1 MEENSDPN
9 KFSDTRRGVFEPHAS
24 QMHVTPAFLWIVFSA
39 EENLEIG
46 SNDISRVHRVA
57 LCVTH
62 PSPPFVLGE
71 RKRIFI
77 CIDLMRPVTRRFSGA
92 QASSSDFS
100 PYLFKKERLVSSL
113 IKIWILMRVYCF
125 IEGWIG
131 VRSFDRG
138 NWGFVIYSFY
148 RQLAGY
154 IVSISIME
162 WSCTCRMV
170 NLFDLE

>member
-1 MEENSDPN
+1 MPRRCTPPQHFCGS
-9 KFSDTRRGVFEPHAS
+9 FSLSKRTWKLVPTIF
-24 QMHVTPAFLWIVFSA
+24 HVCI
-39 EENLEIG
+39 
-46 SNDISRVHRVA
+46 A

-71 RKRIFI
+71 RRRIFI

-100 PYLFKKERLVSSL
+100 PYLFKKERLISSL
-113 IKIWILMRVYCF
+113 IKIWIWMRVYCF

-138 NWGFVIYSFY
+138 NWGFDIYSFY